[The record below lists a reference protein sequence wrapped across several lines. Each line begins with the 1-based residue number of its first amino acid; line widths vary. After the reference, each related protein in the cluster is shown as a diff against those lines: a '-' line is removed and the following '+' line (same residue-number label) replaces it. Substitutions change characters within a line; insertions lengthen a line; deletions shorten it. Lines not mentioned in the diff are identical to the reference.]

1 MIYNQ
6 LGNTDMKISNYSLGA
21 SAFGSVYSETDDQE
35 CVELL
40 KTALKRG
47 VNLIDTS
54 PWYGHGK
61 AETVLGKILPQLDR
75 SSCYINTKV
84 GRYEKDISG
93 MFDFS
98 YERTIKSVDESLKR
112 MNIDYIDVI
121 QVHDFEFAPNLEII
135 VNETLPALQKVKEQ
149 GKARYIGITAYPI
162 DVLKSLIQK
171 SKVKIDSILSYCHGS
186 MNDNSLQDHMAF
198 FESQGIGVINASGLS
213 MGLLTDRGPAKWHPA
228 GVKIREACKNAAVY
242 CQERGSNISRLALYF
257 SISQPKIASTLY
269 STSKLA
275 KLEANLDVVENGIT
289 DEEKQLMGE
298 VVERFFDPLESKS
311 WEGVEVESYWKKLK
325 KASEGG
331 SQDFEY
337 A

>member
-162 DVLKSLIQK
+162 DVLKY
-171 SKVKIDSILSYCHGS
+171 VCGKIK
-186 MNDNSLQDHMAF
+186 NSAAYF
-198 FESQGIGVINASGLS
+198 KISFTSQGIGVINASGLS